1 MKFRNARLVAAPVP
15 VALSVVLWGCPAW
28 GVIVYGTQGSNDL
41 TTTPVP
47 ETIDGTSIGDYEGTF
62 GGFVGTP
69 ISPRF
74 LVTATHIGTGYT
86 SFSYANGTAT
96 TTAYPVQYVASDG
109 DLAIYEIAP
118 TSAATF
124 SLYAPLY
131 TGGSEVG
138 QPLVVLG
145 QGTTRGSEIAGHGW
159 NWGGGTNAITWGTNT
174 VAAVLTA
181 GQGGFETPSSNFSGD
196 FLQFTFDNLG
206 SPDTSTSNEAI
217 ISSGDSGGG
226 VFVLDPTTGQ
236 YELDGVNSLVDTV
249 EDASGNPVDAALY
262 DDNGYYTTDSMG
274 NLVQITDNDPLS
286 SYATRIE
293 PRVAFIDAVTGV
305 PEPAGAAMVL
315 VVAPMVM
322 GRRRRRKVPGGRI
335 FTTETRR
342 HGEERPRRDGI

>member
-1 MKFRNARLVAAPVP
+1 MAIRKFCLAGAPVP
-15 VALSVVLWGCPAW
+15 AALSIVMWGRPASA
-28 GVIVYGTQGSNDL
+28 VIVYGTQGNNDVA
-41 TTTPVP
+41 TTPVP

-69 ISPRF
+69 ISSRF

-86 SFSYANGTAT
+86 SFNYANGTAT
-96 TTAYPVQYVASDG
+96 TMSYPVQFVASDG

-118 TSAATF
+118 TSLDTF

-131 TGGSEVG
+131 TGASEVT

-159 NWGGGTNAITWGTNT
+159 YWGGGTSAITWGTNT
-174 VAAVLTA
+174 VSAIVTA

-206 SPDTSTSNEAI
+206 NPDTSTSDEAI

-236 YELDGVNSLVDTV
+236 YELDGVNSLVDVV
-249 EDASGNPVDAALY
+249 EDASGNQVDAALY
-262 DDNGYYTTDSMG
+262 DDNGYYYTDSMG
-274 NLVQITDNDPLS
+274 NVVQITDDDPLS

-293 PRVAFIDAVTGV
+293 PRVPFIEAVTGV
-305 PEPAGAAMVL
+305 PEPTGTAMFL
-315 VVAPMVM
+315 VGAPMALA
-322 GRRRRRKVPGGRI
+322 RRRRKGKTRSGPGLTGV
-335 FTTETRR
+335 
-342 HGEERPRRDGI
+342 